1 MPCQLDGRFESCCA
15 VVGAQEV
22 SYFDQTAV
30 GDLTSRLGNDCQA
43 VAKVL
48 GINVNV
54 MLRNALQVSPQ
65 RLLAT

>member
-1 MPCQLDGRFESCCA
+1 MCFPSFLCPAL
-15 VVGAQEV
+15 QEV
-22 SYFDQTAV
+22 AYFDQTAV

-54 MLRNALQVSPQ
+54 MLRNALQV
-65 RLLAT
+65 RR